1 MPRSSQ
7 IRPVFEV
14 MRMASRLRLAE
25 PELLGLKALIR
36 AGDHVFDIGAAYGM
50 YTFPLAH
57 LVGPGGSVHSFE
69 PQLEHHRWLK
79 LALRFLRTRHV
90 SVNLAALGATP
101 GEHPLVLPVRFG
113 IPIRG
118 HAHIGRDRGNG
129 HSRIVGSR
137 QRMTSVHTVD
147 SWCHLHGVEE
157 VSFIKADVEG
167 FEPEVLEGAAAT
179 IDRSRPSMLLEV
191 EDRHIGRYGRDA
203 NQFVTDVRR
212 RWPDYAMYTWCD
224 DSWKLTDRVDVDKR
238 NYLFAT
244 DAAFNRI

>member
-1 MPRSSQ
+1 RLTRRITPVAASTSETTLPTTCALHHSMGHYSGQTGISFLITYQYQACSSVDQ
-7 IRPVFEV
+7 
-14 MRMASRLRLAE
+14 
-25 PELLGLKALIR
+25 G
-36 AGDHVFDIGAAYGM
+36 
-50 YTFPLAH
+50 
-57 LVGPGGSVHSFE
+57 
-69 PQLEHHRWLK
+69 
-79 LALRFLRTRHV
+79 
-90 SVNLAALGATP
+90 
-101 GEHPLVLPVRFG
+101 LVLPVRFG

>member
-1 MPRSSQ
+1 MTRVDVMPRSSQ

-101 GEHPLVLPVRFG
+101 GEHPLASIHR
-113 IPIRG
+113 RG
-118 HAHIGRDRGNG
+118 FRPECD
-129 HSRIVGSR
+129 SGS
-137 QRMTSVHTVD
+137 T
-147 SWCHLHGVEE
+147 G
-157 VSFIKADVEG
+157 
-167 FEPEVLEGAAAT
+167 
-179 IDRSRPSMLLEV
+179 
-191 EDRHIGRYGRDA
+191 
-203 NQFVTDVRR
+203 
-212 RWPDYAMYTWCD
+212 
-224 DSWKLTDRVDVDKR
+224 
-238 NYLFAT
+238 
-244 DAAFNRI
+244 